1 MNDKLP
7 PIHTSQIELSRI
19 QNEINTVQQ
28 EVQGALLELH
38 VREKQMRVFM
48 ACLGDLKSTLKEEDV
63 KKQSSV
69 SVSNNSKKEVEGKL
83 VAAEVKG
90 TKRKRDD
97 VANDNDGESD
107 DSNDNIGAL

>member
-69 SVSNNSKKEVEGKL
+69 SVSNNSKKEGKL
-83 VAAEVKG
+83 AVDEVKG

>member
-69 SVSNNSKKEVEGKL
+69 SVGTNSKKEGKL
-83 VAAEVKG
+83 AVDEVKG

-97 VANDNDGESD
+97 AANDNDGESD

>member
-69 SVSNNSKKEVEGKL
+69 SVSNTSKKEGKL
-83 VAAEVKG
+83 AVDEVKG

>member
-28 EVQGALLELH
+28 EVKGALLELH

-69 SVSNNSKKEVEGKL
+69 SVSNNKKEVEGKL
-83 VAAEVKG
+83 ADEVKG

>member
-69 SVSNNSKKEVEGKL
+69 SNNSKKEGKL
-83 VAAEVKG
+83 AVDEVKG

>member
-28 EVQGALLELH
+28 EVKGALLELH

-69 SVSNNSKKEVEGKL
+69 SVSNKKKEVEGKL
-83 VAAEVKG
+83 AVDEVKG